1 MPYLEADVT
10 DSREKEMATLRKYLF
25 LSAPETVPPELFFSY
40 RTVTPAERRSSIPC
54 SEIKRI

>member
-25 LSAPETVPPELFFSY
+25 LSAY
-40 RTVTPAERRSSIPC
+40 W
-54 SEIKRI
+54 K